1 MDIGEHFCKRL
12 HEFCSLFES
21 FVWPNLQ
28 SSVSVLSS
36 QEDIRFIYFDLDVPQ
51 CFDQVLILEINILR
65 YLTSRNMAELGQKTI
80 SDTHESMQI
89 IGVKLVDG

>member
-1 MDIGEHFCKRL
+1 MDIGKHFGKRL

-21 FVWPNLQ
+21 FVWPNLR

-36 QEDIRFIYFDLDVPQ
+36 QNIRFIYFDLDVPQ

-65 YLTSRNMAELGQKTI
+65 YLTSRNMAELRQKTI

-89 IGVKLVDG
+89 IGMKLVDE